1 MLKKTLSAV
10 LFVVFAA
17 AASSAQEQPPPTP
30 TPTPQATPAATPP
43 PPKPDPRPKDPAAA
57 AEQKKKYEEAKR
69 KYEALLDKAKK
80 GEGAIDY
87 KALRFA
93 FFETPDF
100 NPLTGMMDYRA
111 VWGALGSGDNDAA
124 LKATEAVLAKNY
136 VDINAHMV
144 AHIAHREKGN
154 ADKSKYH
161 RAWAD
166 GLLDSVKSPGDG
178 KSIDKAFEVISI
190 SEEYALFQALGVRR
204 LQQSLMR
211 DKGHAYDAV
220 VVVDPKTNQQTTYY
234 FNVDKPFSAYGRD

>member
-1 MLKKTLSAV
+1 MLKKTLPAV
-10 LFVVFAA
+10 LLVVFAA

-30 TPTPQATPAATPP
+30 TPQATPAPPPP
-43 PPKPDPRPKDPAAA
+43 PPKPTPQDPAAA

-80 GEGAIDY
+80 GEGAIDF

-100 NPLTGMMDYRA
+100 SPLTGMTDYRA
-111 VWGALGSGDNDAA
+111 VWGALASGDNDAA
-124 LKATEAVLAKNY
+124 LKAAEAVLAKNY

-161 RAWAD
+161 RTWAD
-166 GLLDSVKSPGDG
+166 GLLDSVKSTGDG
-178 KSIDKAFEVISI
+178 KSLDQAFEVISI

-204 LQQSLMR
+204 LRQSLMR
-211 DKGHAYDAV
+211 DKGRAYDAV
-220 VVVDPKTNQQTTYY
+220 VVADPKTNQQTTYY
-234 FNVDKPFSAYGRD
+234 FNVDKPFSAYTRD